1 MGVIS
6 RTGCACLVAVSA
18 LAIGF
23 AAAAGT
29 AVAPA
34 DQAVSVAAR
43 TPYPAIDPAFS
54 RPDPWRVPSQGTLRT
69 YLVELE
75 SFQQANTFC
84 FVQQRTDSQLP
95 DDKGASVLWMIWH
108 EGASIQKVNVV
119 PRGGRYRSTLDPVTR
134 GHALAY
140 ATGRIHLETDVVPN
154 DEDVGSSTFLV
165 GRLGSIGCW
174 PSASAWAPR

>member
-1 MGVIS
+1 MGIIS

-29 AVAPA
+29 AAAPA
-34 DQAVSVAAR
+34 DRAASAPAR
-43 TPYPAIDPAFS
+43 TPSPAIDPSFS
-54 RPDPWRVPSQGTLRT
+54 RPDPRRMPNQVTLRT

-75 SFQQANTFC
+75 RSPQANTFC

-119 PRGGRYRSTLDPVTR
+119 PRVSVTGPRWIRSR
-134 GHALAY
+134 GAMHWHTPRA
-140 ATGRIHLETDVVPN
+140 
-154 DEDVGSSTFLV
+154 
-165 GRLGSIGCW
+165 GSISRQTW
-174 PSASAWAPR
+174 FPTTRT